1 MRAAVS
7 LLQGRI
13 ALTSGDPALA
23 ANSLEPLVAECREA
37 GMHVVTA
44 QLMALLGEALVK
56 TDRQSEG
63 MELFSESFQM
73 LQEQGHLPSLG
84 EACAA
89 RARAMGDREDPDISY
104 GPVLHWMEEEPVRI
118 LRLGYLVASAQYA
131 EGCNKRSRAQS
142 LWLEAQALFT
152 EILSGLGEQER
163 ESMRVHPMAVA
174 IERGQNL

>member
-1 MRAAVS
+1 
-7 LLQGRI
+7 
-13 ALTSGDPALA
+13 
-23 ANSLEPLVAECREA
+23 
-37 GMHVVTA
+37 
-44 QLMALLGEALVK
+44 
-56 TDRQSEG
+56 
-63 MELFSESFQM
+63 M

-131 EGCNKRSRAQS
+131 ESCNKRSRAQS

-152 EILSGLGEQER
+152 EVLGGLGEQER